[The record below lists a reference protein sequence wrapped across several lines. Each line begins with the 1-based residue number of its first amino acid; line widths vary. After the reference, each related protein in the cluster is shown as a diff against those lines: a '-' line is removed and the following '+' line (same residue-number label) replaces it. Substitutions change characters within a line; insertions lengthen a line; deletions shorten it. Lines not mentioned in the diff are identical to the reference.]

1 MGTETCLNV
10 PNPAHFRSTSGT
22 LRVRFVRPLGW
33 QRSTHSRSYA
43 KVGPGPAG
51 GLLVACVQCAIAM
64 QLNERA
70 VPGQRAGEVCGG
82 AGGSLQ
88 LFMLMHALRTC
99 FGSSRV
105 RSTSSRHFKNKVSVT
120 DRCYRCTER
129 VSVHF
134 VRPAAQSISSCTGS
148 VPEVDLD
155 KIELLRLGTFL
166 YAKLVFGTV
175 RHVSVTRPVS
185 LHYMVSMYAFCPP
198 VADATCRRCH
208 LACRR

>member
-1 MGTETCLNV
+1 ML
-10 PNPAHFRSTSGT
+10 
-22 LRVRFVRPLGW
+22 
-33 QRSTHSRSYA
+33 
-43 KVGPGPAG
+43 
-51 GLLVACVQCAIAM
+51 
-64 QLNERA
+64 LNERA
-70 VPGQRAGEVCGG
+70 RCPATCGRGAWRCG

-166 YAKLVFGTV
+166 YPSWFGTV
-175 RHVSVTRPVS
+175 RHVSVRPRVHVRVRTWSARAKASKASSPQVIRALGAPTLRRRAVGGRRRPCKTLVS
-185 LHYMVSMYAFCPP
+185 G
-198 VADATCRRCH
+198 TTEQ
-208 LACRR
+208 